1 MENDSSEE
9 EQFER
14 TIYKSVHVLHNKKKD
29 LTFEEDDNCNIKRCS
44 SMSLNLPK
52 NFVPKLKPIKTI
64 ICPSPINLNQP
75 SIPEKINT
83 KVSGISNERQEDLN
97 LKPIKLKFIFSRKRN
112 KKKSNKILNIE
123 EETHETE
130 AISDCE
136 DKSKKVPIIYTD
148 SDSSIS
154 IEEEGNKHNKFDIL
168 KNINFMREK
177 MNLIRKHSICNDNTY
192 DDSSI
197 GNNSKNR
204 LYPNR
209 SIHQHNFI
217 NKLRKNKNMIL
228 NPSKMIKYRT
238 KSFNIKQR
246 YISTILGFLE
256 KSNSTISLNSN
267 GK

>member
-136 DKSKKVPIIYTD
+136 DKSKKVTIIFTD
-148 SDSSIS
+148 SDTSNSN
-154 IEEEGNKHNKFDIL
+154 EEDNSKNNKFDFL

-177 MNLIRKHSICNDNTY
+177 MIYIRKNSLYNDNIY

-197 GNNSKNR
+197 GNTLKNI
-204 LYPNR
+204 Y
-209 SIHQHNFI
+209 QQKFI
-217 NKLRKNKNMIL
+217 TKLRRNKNMFL
-228 NPSKMIKYRT
+228 KPLKSIKYRT
-238 KSFNIKQR
+238 KSFNYKQTHV
-246 YISTILGFLE
+246 STILGFLE
-256 KSNSTISLNSN
+256 KNNSSNSVNSN